1 MLTIN
6 NINANGE
13 IFRKLLNSVADKYE
27 CGVHFNKLDDE
38 MEFEG
43 DRPHA
48 KTQGG
53 GFGEKEPRDAVNVRG
68 SGQGRNPSRES
79 GRGTP
84 AVRPV
89 SVSKGMRIR

>member
-27 CGVHFNKLDDE
+27 CGVHFKKLDDE

-43 DRPHA
+43 DPSCA
-48 KTQGG
+48 LEI
-53 GFGEKEPRDAVNVRG
+53 FKETVAMYASDD
-68 SGQGRNPSRES
+68 
-79 GRGTP
+79 
-84 AVRPV
+84 
-89 SVSKGMRIR
+89 